1 MMTPDEIRAI
11 EEATRG
17 WTYKEWKMYVERR
30 EEHYAQLI
38 DNIQMSREDFASV
51 ERSVAAWNER
61 PCAADAPA
69 QTRMGF

>member
-1 MMTPDEIRAI
+1 MMTPDEVRAI

-17 WTYKEWKMYVERR
+17 WTYREWKMYVDRR
-30 EEHYAQLI
+30 EEQYAAMR
-38 DNIQMSREDFASV
+38 DNMTMSREDFDSV
-51 ERSVAAWNER
+51 ERSVAAWNEW

>member
-1 MMTPDEIRAI
+1 MMTPEEVRAV
-11 EEATRG
+11 EEATRN

-38 DNIQMSREDFASV
+38 DQIQMTREDFASV
-51 ERSVAAWNER
+51 ERSIAAWNEW
-61 PCAADAPA
+61 PAEQSVPA

>member
-1 MMTPDEIRAI
+1 MMTPEEIRAI

-38 DNIQMSREDFASV
+38 DDIQMNREDFASV
-51 ERSVAAWNER
+51 ERSVVAWNGWPAER
-61 PCAADAPA
+61 TNPT
-69 QTRMGF
+69 QTKMGF

>member
-1 MMTPDEIRAI
+1 MMTPEEVRAAN
-11 EEATRG
+11 EATSG

-38 DNIQMSREDFASV
+38 DQIQMTREDFASV
-51 ERSVAAWNER
+51 EKSIAAWNEW
-61 PCAADAPA
+61 PAAVSEPA

>member
-30 EEHYAQLI
+30 EEHYAQMI
-38 DNIQMSREDFASV
+38 DGIQMSREDFASV
-51 ERSVAAWNER
+51 ERAVAAWNEWT
-61 PCAADAPA
+61 CGENAPA
-69 QTRMGF
+69 QT

>member
-1 MMTPDEIRAI
+1 MMTPDEVRAI

-17 WTYKEWKMYVERR
+17 WTYREWKMYVDRR
-30 EEHYAQLI
+30 EEQYAAMR
-38 DNIQMSREDFASV
+38 DNMTMSREDFASV
-51 ERSVAAWNER
+51 ERSVAAWNEW

>member
-1 MMTPDEIRAI
+1 MMTPEEIRAI

-51 ERSVAAWNER
+51 ERSVAAWNEW
-61 PCAADAPA
+61 PCAVDAPA

>member
-1 MMTPDEIRAI
+1 MTPEEVRAV
-11 EEATRG
+11 EEATRS

-38 DNIQMSREDFASV
+38 DQIQMTREDFASV
-51 ERSVAAWNER
+51 ERSIAAWNEWPYAR
-61 PCAADAPA
+61 EATT